1 MPVCTMRPFSTSS
14 FIDLVTVLGVV
25 PRNSA
30 VDALLS

>member
-1 MPVCTMRPFSTSS
+1 MSPFSRSS
-14 FIDLVTVLGVV
+14 LIDLVTVLGVV